1 MEKKKSI
8 IDKRDMFKNAC
19 HIMKCLSE
27 KLHDYIKVIEVN
39 EENMNALN
47 SIVSKVSTLKK
58 IAGPVVTL
66 KKFLTKSVMGVSVLS
81 LLGGQLNGVSGVIV
95 KTTIKGMM
103 IPIKKAVSACKVT
116 S

>member
-8 IDKRDMFKNAC
+8 IDKRDMYKNGC
-19 HIMKCLSE
+19 HIMKCLRE
-27 KLHDYIKVIEVN
+27 KLYDYIKVIEVD
-39 EENMNALN
+39 EKNMDALK
-47 SIVSKVSTLKK
+47 SIISKVSTLKK

-81 LLGGQLNGVSGVIV
+81 LLGGQLNGMSGLIV

-103 IPIKKAVSACKVT
+103 IPIKKAVSACKLT